1 MKDLDR
7 RYIYLLVFVV
17 LAIPLMLKLSMTPAK
32 MKASTQAYNLIE
44 NIEFKPGEI
53 AFIALDFGPST
64 KAENEA
70 QAMVL
75 IEHLFRKRVPVVMF
89 SMIPFAEAFLKFTPE
104 KVAEK
109 LQKEN
114 PGENWVYGK
123 DWVNLGFRQGAVI
136 LLQQMTKSTDL
147 KKLFKADV
155 NGTALSN
162 FSLLKDFKDFNQIKL
177 LGHFTGLVGV
187 FDRYLGFFSSKTHRP
202 LFVHGCT
209 SITIPEAY
217 IYLDSKQLDG
227 LFEGIAGAA
236 WYSHLLNKNFP
247 NREPDTA
254 LLVNTGLGVAQLLII
269 VLIIIGNI
277 VFFVKRKKNV

>member
-1 MKDLDR
+1 MKELDR

-17 LAIPLMLKLSMTPAK
+17 LAIPLLLKLSLTPARL
-32 MKASTQAYNLIE
+32 KASTQAYNLIE
-44 NIEFKPGEI
+44 NIQFSPGEI

-75 IEHLFRKRVPVVMF
+75 MEHLFRKRVPVVLF
-89 SMIPFAEAFLKFTPE
+89 SMIPFAEAFLKLTPE

-114 PGENWVYGK
+114 PEETWVYGK
-123 DWVNLGFRQGAVI
+123 DWINLGFRQGATI
-136 LLQQMTKSTDL
+136 LLQQITKSDDL
-147 KKLFKADV
+147 KELFKADV
-155 NGTALSN
+155 NGTALNN
-162 FSLLKDFKDFNQIKL
+162 FAFLKDFKDFNQIKL

-202 LFVHGCT
+202 LFIHGCT

-236 WYSHLLNKNFP
+236 WYSHLLNQNFP

-277 VFFVKRKKNV
+277 VYFVKRKRNV